1 MLDIKVATTQ
11 AEFFGLARLRLQVFV
26 DEQKVAPMLEIDQ
39 LDDTAIEV
47 VALKDE
53 KVIGTA
59 RVLDSKDHN
68 QGIIGR
74 LAVDQNYRH
83 DRIATNLLAF
93 CEDIIRNQGKKNVML
108 HAQYYIRHF
117 YQEKGYQLVGQP
129 FDEDG
134 ILHQEMVKK
143 L

>member
-1 MLDIKVATTQ
+1 MLDIKIATTQ

-26 DEQKVAPMLEIDQ
+26 DEQKVEPMLELDL
-39 LDDTAIEV
+39 LDDEAIEV
-47 VALKDE
+47 VALNE
-53 KVIGTA
+53 GKVIGTA
-59 RVLDSKDHN
+59 RVLDSKDPK
-68 QGIIGR
+68 QGVIGR

-83 DRIATNLLAF
+83 AKIATQLLTF
-93 CEDIIRNQGKKNVML
+93 CEGIIKKQGKTNVML

-117 YQEKGYQLVGQP
+117 YQDKGYQLVGQP

-134 ILHQEMVKK
+134 ILHQEMVKN

>member
-1 MLDIKVATTQ
+1 MLDIKIATTQ

-39 LDDTAIEV
+39 LDDTAIEI
-47 VALKDE
+47 VALNDG
-53 KVIGTA
+53 KVVGTA
-59 RVLDSKDHN
+59 RVLTSKDPD
-68 QGIIGR
+68 QGVIGR
-74 LAVDQNYRH
+74 LAVDQKYRH
-83 DRIATNLLAF
+83 DKIATKLLAF
-93 CEDIIRNQGKKNVML
+93 CENVIKQQGKHHVML

-117 YQEKGYQLVGQP
+117 YQDKGYQLVGQP